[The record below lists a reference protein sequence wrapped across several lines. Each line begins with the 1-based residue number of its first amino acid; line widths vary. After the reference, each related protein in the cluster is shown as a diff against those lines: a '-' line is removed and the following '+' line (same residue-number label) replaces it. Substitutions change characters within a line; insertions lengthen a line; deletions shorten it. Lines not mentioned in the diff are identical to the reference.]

1 MLSEQAGR
9 IRLDTPLSIEDLA
22 DSDMSFG
29 SGTPPTDIS
38 PDVGDGVSIWYGES
52 LMNNSDPSVVSG
64 TSSGSE
70 DSSRG
75 AEMIKIPELEDASK
89 GMRAFTSGYS
99 S

>member
-1 MLSEQAGR
+1 MLSEQAG
-9 IRLDTPLSIEDLA
+9 
-22 DSDMSFG
+22 
-29 SGTPPTDIS
+29 TPPTDS
-38 PDVGDGVSIWYGES
+38 DSVSGRVIHQNKWRA
-52 LMNNSDPSVVSG
+52 DPSVVSG

>member
-1 MLSEQAGR
+1 
-9 IRLDTPLSIEDLA
+9 
-22 DSDMSFG
+22 
-29 SGTPPTDIS
+29 
-38 PDVGDGVSIWYGES
+38 
-52 LMNNSDPSVVSG
+52 MNNSDPSVVSD

-70 DSSRG
+70 DSSRD